1 MILGSTG
8 AINVLLDITIKDS
21 KGNTIKKIETF
32 SDRFGVF
39 KIDNFR
45 IPNDAIVGTWEVFA
59 KSGGN
64 FNSFEFIVSGEKEN
78 VSIST
83 DKSNYNQGEMLN
95 IQGDGARQSATVI
108 IKIYDSD
115 GGLVDQ
121 LNITATS
128 KGSFATIW
136 KISEL
141 EEGEYDILAD
151 DGSTNATTTFSIVP

>member
-1 MILGSTG
+1 
-8 AINVLLDITIKDS
+8 
-21 KGNTIKKIETF
+21 
-32 SDRFGVF
+32 
-39 KIDNFR
+39 
-45 IPNDAIVGTWEVFA
+45 
-59 KSGGN
+59 
-64 FNSFEFIVSGEKEN
+64 
-78 VSIST
+78 
-83 DKSNYNQGEMLN
+83 MLN

-141 EEGEYDILAD
+141 EEGEYEILAD